1 MRRHSMV
8 MAFGVAVFA
17 TACGAASQRPEST
30 TVAGVQCG
38 GVDVEQQVAQL
49 YAPGNVE
56 RVEPLYRTE
65 VLARAIQPRYVSG
78 ARMYVPA
85 QQGMTQGYLERV
97 LSCHAASS
105 ASSHPNDPMH
115 AAAVRDVDVEAR
127 GQRFVIDIHG
137 EGRSAGK
144 QIFERARAL
153 RDGSS
158 NVEVRQLSATEG
170 NAKF

>member
-1 MRRHSMV
+1 MRQSMV
-8 MAFGVAVFA
+8 MAFGVAVLA
-17 TACGAASQRPEST
+17 SACGAASQRPETT
-30 TVAGVQCG
+30 TVAGVQCE
-38 GVDVEQQVAQL
+38 GVDVGQQVAQL

-65 VLARAIQPRYVSG
+65 VLARAIQPRFVSG
-78 ARMYVPA
+78 ARLYVPA

-105 ASSHPNDPMH
+105 SSAHPNDPLH
-115 AAAVRDVDVEAR
+115 AANVRDVDVEAR

-144 QIFERARAL
+144 DILERARSL

-158 NVEVRQLSATEG
+158 NVEVRQLSAGEG
-170 NAKF
+170 KARF